1 MLKPSSRR
9 PAAEGDG
16 MATYAYR
23 CPRDGDFEVRVP
35 LGAAVTTVLCAQC
48 GGDAARVWSAP
59 HLGRTPRP
67 VSAAIEHAGRSAE
80 TPRVVSRL
88 PGARPAPAR
97 VPRGLPRL

>member
-1 MLKPSSRR
+1 
-9 PAAEGDG
+9 
-16 MATYAYR
+16 MATYVYR

-35 LGAAVTTVLCAQC
+35 LGAATATVLCVQC
-48 GGDAARVWSAP
+48 GGDAGRVWSAP

-67 VSAAIEHAGRSAE
+67 VTAAIEDAGRSAE

-88 PGARPAPAR
+88 PGTRPAPAR